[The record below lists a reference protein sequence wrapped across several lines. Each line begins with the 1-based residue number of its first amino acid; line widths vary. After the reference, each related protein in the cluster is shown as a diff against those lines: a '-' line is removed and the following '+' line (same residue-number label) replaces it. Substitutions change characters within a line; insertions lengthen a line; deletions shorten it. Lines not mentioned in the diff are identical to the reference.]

1 MIGDP
6 NRGPVPDGLSIFFP
20 RGFGLPSA
28 MPLPRRENSPWKKVW
43 TIRVIGQAE
52 AICSR
57 RASDLLARRPP
68 RCHFLA
74 AVFWGASAAHSAAG
88 CTGGLRPPYHPSEAP
103 PAMNFLDGDRANSGI
118 PGRA

>member
-43 TIRVIGQAE
+43 TIRVIGQAA

-68 RCHFLA
+68 CCSLLA
-74 AVFWGASAAHSAAG
+74 AVFFGARRRR
-88 CTGGLRPPYHPSEAP
+88 TAP
-103 PAMNFLDGDRANSGI
+103 PAVQGAPPPVPPPAPVRPAG
-118 PGRA
+118 